1 MVYTSQQ
8 NQAWGED
15 CLTQDHTFYMTA
27 DVFSG
32 SGQIH
37 RHAPAGIFAKYQ
49 LRDPERRKISE
60 GAGIL

>member
-15 CLTQDHTFYMTA
+15 CLTQDHTFYMTS
-27 DVFSG
+27 DVISG
-32 SGQIH
+32 SGQIDSNG
-37 RHAPAGIFAKYQ
+37 PADIFAKYQ
-49 LRDPERRKISE
+49 FLDPEGPKISE